1 MRRFSAASAGRFG
14 EPAFWREFYARKSKS
29 GPFEWF
35 VDADVAARAL
45 QPLLPRSLGG
55 GRRRVLHLGCGTSA
69 LGPLLAEQGHVVVN
83 VDYDRGCLEAA
94 SAQVGSRPEW
104 ARHRVAAGEGGEL
117 WRHRGGGTCEWLLH
131 DMCALPAHWSGRFDA
146 VVDKGGLCAA
156 IFAGEAYA
164 AAACREA
171 ARCSTA
177 DASMHY
183 ITDDAP
189 ELRIDLL
196 RAALPGYEVVGASIA
211 PADEEDE
218 EDAFGHHRREYFV
231 YSATRTPVSTS
242 SDYPS

>member
-1 MRRFSAASAGRFG
+1 MSKRIAVIGAG
-14 EPAFWREFYARKSKS
+14 
-29 GPFEWF
+29 
-35 VDADVAARAL
+35 
-45 QPLLPRSLGG
+45 
-55 GRRRVLHLGCGTSA
+55 
-69 LGPLLAEQGHVVVN
+69 
-83 VDYDRGCLEAA
+83 
-94 SAQVGSRPEW
+94 
-104 ARHRVAAGEGGEL
+104 
-117 WRHRGGGTCEWLLH
+117 
-131 DMCALPAHWSGRFDA
+131 M
-146 VVDKGGLCAA
+146 GGLCAA

-242 SDYPS
+242 DYPS